1 MSYNN
6 EQMGHHIE
14 YDRQTL
20 MQIYHQYGEEKLIES
35 INERSEREVFD
46 SIYLL
51 YDKDRGILAGNL
63 GKVPEDISSF
73 GWFKINLEKS
83 NCHIT
88 KHSKEARVL
97 VYPLNPMTE
106 VKLIFLNGLDMK
118 MLDQQRSLI
127 LKSMAFGILL
137 VLILGIVG
145 GFIFTRQTLRKIE
158 LINSTILDIHEGDLE
173 LRIPLRDSNDEYDLL
188 ANNINQMLNQISVL
202 VENIQ
207 NISNHLS
214 HDLRTPLTRI
224 RGKLEDILPG
234 VSAEHVNPIVSA
246 IEEADNLLL
255 AFNAILR
262 ISKVE
267 SGANKGLFTQFSMTK
282 LLTDVGEFYEPLA
295 MDKNIS
301 LHIEKLNSIIVDG
314 DRDMLFQALANI
326 IDNAIKYSNNGGKIN
341 ISAKSTNNQ
350 VIISISDNGNG
361 IPDKVKEKVFQRFYQ
376 QSKHRGEK
384 GHGLGLSLVSAIV
397 TLHKGS
403 IKLSDNHPGLIVEI
417 IFPLYN

>member
-1 MSYNN
+1 MSYIHN
-6 EQMGHHIE
+6 QMDHHIE

-20 MQIYHQYGEEKLIES
+20 MQIYQQYGEEKLIES
-35 INERSEREVFD
+35 VNERSEREIFD

-51 YDKDRGILAGNL
+51 YHTEKGILAGNL
-63 GKVPEDISSF
+63 GKIPDDILGF
-73 GWFKINLEKS
+73 GWFTINLEKCS
-83 NCHIT
+83 CHIS

-97 VYPLNPMTE
+97 VYPFDQANGQ
-106 VKLIFLNGLDMK
+106 LIFVNGLDIK

-127 LKSMAFGILL
+127 LKSMAVGVFLI
-137 VLILGIVG
+137 LILGVIG

-158 LINSTILDIHEGDLE
+158 LINSTILNIHEGDLD
-173 LRIPLRDSNDEYDLL
+173 LRVPLRGSNDEYDLL
-188 ANNINQMLNQISVL
+188 ANNINQMLNQINIL

-224 RGKLEDILPG
+224 RGKLENVLPN

-267 SGANKGLFTQFSMTK
+267 SGANKGLFTEFSMTK
-282 LLTDVGEFYEPLA
+282 LLIDVGEFYEPLA
-295 MDKNIS
+295 NDKNIS
-301 LHIEKLNSIIVDG
+301 LHIEKLNSIIING

-326 IDNAIKYSNNGGKIN
+326 VDNAIKYSNNGGEIKL
-341 ISAKSTNNQ
+341 SAKSENNQ
-350 VIISISDNGNG
+350 IIISISDNGNG
-361 IPDKVKEKVFQRFYQ
+361 IPDALKEKVFQRFYQ

-384 GHGLGLSLVSAIV
+384 GHGLGLSLVCAIV
-397 TLHKGS
+397 KLHKGI
-403 IKLSDNHPGLIVEI
+403 IKLKDNKPGLIVKL
-417 IFPLYN
+417 IFPQHSS